1 MSSTFSSPST
11 LVVILLG
18 LIVSGCGRPSVAGRP
33 TPPRPPMLGDY
44 NKEIRERTPRSD
56 GIRHVDTPATIA
68 RLRDAHVT
76 TYFYLVMHAASDWD
90 DLQREFLPAAE
101 RAGIDVWVYLVP
113 PSECCSKPYG
123 TDFVRWAEEVAQLSQ
138 RHRNL
143 KGWAMDDFSSN
154 LTTFTP
160 EYTRTLRSAARR
172 INPNLR
178 FFPVLYHDDYGD
190 EFLASY
196 APHFDGAIFPYTIDF
211 DKADAVDEALKR
223 IDARLDRFGLDLV
236 LMVYSTK
243 MSVAEYPPS
252 AAYVGDALRTG
263 LEAMRRGEI
272 LGVTTYAMDK
282 EFVKEQCGFANHLNL
297 AVPSEVPTKTG
308 DFVSAGQTI
317 RLDPSAGRY
326 QVRFFEQDSYPVATA
341 GYHFKQLL
349 IDEQIVW
356 DQDVASDDA
365 LAWVERTFDLTPHVK
380 GKSSAVLTFR
390 LYDKKGVSNFGIRVS
405 VAGVEATGFT
415 VDNPDFTNDAGWKFA
430 QQGPGSARRAH
441 YLCDPDRQRHVYEAV
456 RDLYSRYR
464 VRKP

>member
-1 MSSTFSSPST
+1 M
-11 LVVILLG
+11 
-18 LIVSGCGRPSVAGRP
+18 
-33 TPPRPPMLGDY
+33 
-44 NKEIRERTPRSD
+44 EIRERTPRGD

-68 RLRDAHVT
+68 KLRDAHVT
-76 TYFYLVMHAASDWD
+76 TYFYLVLHAASDWD
-90 DLQREFLPAAE
+90 DLQREFMPAAE

-123 TDFVRWAEEVAQLSQ
+123 TDFVRWAEEIAQLSR

-160 EYTRTLRSAARR
+160 EYTRTLRSAARK
-172 INPNLR
+172 IDPNLR

-190 EFLASY
+190 AFLASY
-196 APHFDGAIFPYTIDF
+196 AAHLDGAIFPYTIDF
-211 DKADAVDEALKR
+211 EKADGVGEALKR
-223 IDARLDRFGLDLV
+223 IDATLDAFGLDLV

-252 AAYVGDALRTG
+252 ATYVAGALRTG

-272 LGVTTYAMDK
+272 LGVTTYAMVKQFEK
-282 EFVKEQCGFANHLNL
+282 EECGFANHLNL
-297 AVPSEVPTKTG
+297 TVPSEVPTKPG

-317 RLDPSAGRY
+317 RIDPAAGRY
-326 QVRFFEQDSYPVATA
+326 QLRFFEQDSYPVATA

-349 IDEQIVW
+349 IDGQVVW

-365 LAWVERTFDLTPHVK
+365 LAWVERTFDLTPHVQ
-380 GKSSAVLTFR
+380 GKSSAVLSFR

-405 VAGVEATGFT
+405 VANLDATGFT
-415 VDNPDFTNDAGWKFA
+415 IDDRDFTKDTGWNFA

-456 RDLYSRYR
+456 RDLYAEYR

>member
-1 MSSTFSSPST
+1 MISSESSCRQLNAPGSMSGSTSSPPANAVRSRMAPT
-11 LVVILLG
+11 SFAG
-18 LIVSGCGRPSVAGRP
+18 LRRSRNSHSVTATSKAGRWTTSRP
-33 TPPRPPMLGDY
+33 ICRRSLPSTREPFEAPRTRS
-44 NKEIRERTPRSD
+44 IRTSD
-56 GIRHVDTPATIA
+56 
-68 RLRDAHVT
+68 
-76 TYFYLVMHAASDWD
+76 S
-90 DLQREFLPAAE
+90 
-101 RAGIDVWVYLVP
+101 
-113 PSECCSKPYG
+113 
-123 TDFVRWAEEVAQLSQ
+123 
-138 RHRNL
+138 
-143 KGWAMDDFSSN
+143 
-154 LTTFTP
+154 
-160 EYTRTLRSAARR
+160 
-172 INPNLR
+172 
-178 FFPVLYHDDYGD
+178 FPVLYHDDYGD

-196 APHFDGAIFPYTIDF
+196 APHLDGAIFPYTIDF

-252 AAYVGDALRTG
+252 ATYVGDALRTG
-263 LEAMRRGEI
+263 LEAMKRGEI

-282 EFVKEQCGFANHLNL
+282 EFEKEQCGFANHLNL
-297 AVPSEVPTKTG
+297 AVPSEVPTKPG

-405 VAGVEATGFT
+405 VAGLEATGFT
-415 VDNPDFTNDAGWKFA
+415 VDNPDFTNDAGWRFA

-456 RDLYSRYR
+456 RDLYGRYR